1 MVERSCNCFI
11 HRCSS
16 SAIVSMAQGFGHF
29 WVLFTAFASACKW
42 FYTISWASDQCN
54 LQRMRWS
61 ATHHLLRVE
70 RNVTRI
76 SGRTFLLKE
85 REERKE
91 ERGKRSRGPRGVR
104 EQCFHGEMWWDSLCR
119 GSTRIQWLNVY
130 VCKWRRALHSRPLSD
145 LQKRGPVFNWCDHYF
160 AFVRSVQ
167 CAATSEQVAE
177 WALQISYWKFAFE
190 ICFWK
195 FTHEPPDTHLSGVKW

>member
-91 ERGKRSRGPRGVR
+91 ERGAEGLEVYESSVFMARCDEIHCAEAQPVYSGLMCMCASEDALSIRDHWVIYKREDRFSIDVTIT
-104 EQCFHGEMWWDSLCR
+104 SL
-119 GSTRIQWLNVY
+119 LFA
-130 VCKWRRALHSRPLSD
+130 VC
-145 LQKRGPVFNWCDHYF
+145 
-160 AFVRSVQ
+160 SVQ
-167 CAATSEQVAE
+167 RPVSR
-177 WALQISYWKFAFE
+177 
-190 ICFWK
+190 
-195 FTHEPPDTHLSGVKW
+195 